1 MKCRYCGKETAKE
14 YCSFEC
20 RKAYLD
26 LFDEEDKAGDS
37 RRPFIIGSILVSI
50 PVIILFG
57 GPGITLLCALIGLT
71 LFTHPFPDRLLKEKT
86 AIKKGVTQI
95 KVLAVLIIAI
105 GIPFA
110 FFYWMPF
117 FL

>member
-1 MKCRYCGKETAKE
+1 MKCRYCGKESSKQ

-26 LFDEEDKAGDS
+26 LFDDEDKTGDS
-37 RRPFIIGSILVSI
+37 RRPFIIGSILISI
-50 PVIILFG
+50 PVIVLFG
-57 GPGITLLCALIGLT
+57 GPGVTLMCALVGLT
-71 LFTHPFPDRLLKEKT
+71 LITHPFPDKVLMEKT
-86 AIKKGVTQI
+86 VIKKAVTQI
-95 KVLAVLIIAI
+95 KVIGVLIIAI

>member
-1 MKCRYCGKETAKE
+1 MKCRYCGKESPKE

-26 LFDEEDKAGDS
+26 LFDDEDKAGDS
-37 RRPFIIGSILVSI
+37 RRPFLIGSVLVSI
-50 PVIILFG
+50 PVMILFG
-57 GPGITLLCALIGLT
+57 GPGVTLMCALIGLT
-71 LFTHPFPDRLLKEKT
+71 LITHPFPDKKLKGMIP
-86 AIKKGVTQI
+86 IKKAVNQI
-95 KVLAVLIIAI
+95 KVIGVLIIAV

>member
-37 RRPFIIGSILVSI
+37 RRPFIIGSILISI
-50 PVIILFG
+50 PVIVLFG
-57 GPGITLLCALIGLT
+57 GPGVTLMCALVGLT
-71 LFTHPFPDRLLKEKT
+71 LLTHPFPDKVLKEKI
-86 AIKKGVTQI
+86 AIKKAVTQI
-95 KVLAVLIIAI
+95 KVIGVLIIVI
-105 GIPFA
+105 GIPFV